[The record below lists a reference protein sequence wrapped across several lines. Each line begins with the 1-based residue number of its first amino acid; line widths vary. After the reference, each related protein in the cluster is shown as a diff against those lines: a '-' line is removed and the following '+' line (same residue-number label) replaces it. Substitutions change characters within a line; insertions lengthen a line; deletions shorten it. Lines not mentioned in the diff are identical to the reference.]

1 MKEEE
6 AKKRKA
12 AAEEEG
18 ILEAN
23 EDGSFD
29 TKDGPSTS
37 ATGVFSATRILPTPP
52 VVEKSKK
59 LAHLIGVILFLSRA
73 HSYSADSHCSQTLVI
88 DSYNVTDYYRI
99 SVLIISRKSL

>member
-1 MKEEE
+1 MMKEEE

-29 TKDGPSTS
+29 TKDGPSVS
-37 ATGVFSATRILPTPP
+37 ATGAFSATRILPTPP
-52 VVEKSKK
+52 VVEKGKK
-59 LAHLIGVILFLSRA
+59 LAYLMRFS
-73 HSYSADSHCSQTLVI
+73 LVI
-88 DSYNVTDYYRI
+88 HMTR
-99 SVLIISRKSL
+99 

>member
-1 MKEEE
+1 MMIQEEE

-29 TKDGPSTS
+29 TKDGPSAS
-37 ATGVFSATRILPTPP
+37 ATGAFSATRVLPTPP
-52 VVEKSKK
+52 IVEKGKK
-59 LAHLIGVILFLSRA
+59 LANFEGFLENLST
-73 HSYSADSHCSQTLVI
+73 ADLGNRWTKRF
-88 DSYNVTDYYRI
+88 N
-99 SVLIISRKSL
+99 